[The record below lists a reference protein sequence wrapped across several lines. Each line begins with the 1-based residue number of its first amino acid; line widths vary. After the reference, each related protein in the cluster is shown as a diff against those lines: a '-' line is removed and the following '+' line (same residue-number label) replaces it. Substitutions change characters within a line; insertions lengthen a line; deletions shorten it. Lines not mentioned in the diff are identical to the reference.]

1 MRKLL
6 ILEMAIAIFIV
17 LTRRDLDA
25 PNANYKLSLRKFLSL
40 LSNISFFLT
49 FFSCLL
55 IFPENRARARARAI
69 SANSK
74 RDVNNRGMEPNGTMI
89 ESVLFENSW
98 RREATDP
105 IVS

>member
-25 PNANYKLSLRKFLSL
+25 PNAN
-40 LSNISFFLT
+40 
-49 FFSCLL
+49 CLL
-55 IFPENRARARARAI
+55 IFPENRARARAI

-74 RDVNNRGMEPNGTMI
+74 GDVNNRGMEPNGTMI

-98 RREATDP
+98 RQEVTDP

>member
-25 PNANYKLSLRKFLSL
+25 PNANCKLSPRKLLSL
-40 LSNISFFLT
+40 LSYYRSN
-49 FFSCLL
+49 FSMFIRLL
-55 IFPENRARARARAI
+55 IFPENRARARAI

-74 RDVNNRGMEPNGTMI
+74 GDVNNRGMEPNGTMI

-98 RREATDP
+98 RQEATDP